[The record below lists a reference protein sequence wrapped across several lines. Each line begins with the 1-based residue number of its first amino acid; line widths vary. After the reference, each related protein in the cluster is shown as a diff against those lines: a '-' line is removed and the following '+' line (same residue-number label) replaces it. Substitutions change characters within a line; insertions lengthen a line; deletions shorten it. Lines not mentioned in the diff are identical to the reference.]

1 MSCRL
6 LCDVHRQVRDS
17 LQPVSFGL
25 RVTGQAET
33 GHTST
38 DKGDVC
44 NSAVTAAATAVTA
57 TATATVTASV
67 TASAVTSFPAS
78 LATHAGVA

>member
-6 LCDVHRQVRDS
+6 LCDVHRQDRDS

-57 TATATVTASV
+57 TATVTASV
-67 TASAVTSFPAS
+67 TASAVTSLPAS